1 MIQVKKMTLS
11 EKINTEFINARKS
24 QDQKTAQVLTM
35 VRSAIKNKEIE
46 KKDKLSDDEV
56 LAIVGKEMKQRQDA
70 IAQYEKGGRQ
80 DLADAEKAE
89 IEILK
94 KYLPAQLSEE
104 KIEEIVNQVIDKVKA
119 SSPADMGKVMGQVM
133 PQLKGKA
140 DGSVVQK
147 IVRQK
152 LSS

>member
-1 MIQVKKMTLS
+1 MTLS
-11 EKINTEFINARKS
+11 EKINTEFISAKK
-24 QDQKTAQVLTM
+24 DKDDKTAQVLTM
-35 VRSAIKNKEIE
+35 VRSAIKNKKNE

-56 LAIVGKEMKQRQDA
+56 LAILGKEVKQRQDA
-70 IAQYEKGGRQ
+70 ITQYEKGGRK

-94 KYLPAQLSEE
+94 RYLPAQLSEE
-104 KIEEIVNQVIDKVKA
+104 KIEEIVDQAIAKTKA
-119 SSPADMGKVMGQVM
+119 SSPADMGKVMGQIM

-140 DGSVVQK
+140 DGAVVQK